1 MTRFRPTLHPVSSRN
16 RNLSAILLA
25 FLGVSA
31 LYFNFNPTPAGA
43 DPDELDQNVNLSA
56 LMNSGNLLDSSA
68 ESGGQTQSDGDAQQ
82 SLSGRRALT
91 FNLLLLEKGYQFLQK
106 MPDYTATVFLQE
118 RVNGNLQDPQ
128 VVNLK
133 MRHEPLSVYMKWLVG
148 DKGRELLYVDGTNE
162 GDLLVKVGGIKG
174 KLLPPLKLNPVGD
187 IAMREARHPATEI
200 GMLEL
205 ARQLIE
211 NREQDLRHESGV
223 HCKMLEDR
231 TFDERDCYCFLVWFD
246 SQDISPVYR
255 KSLLLV
261 DKEWCVPV
269 VIQNYSWPV
278 TDEIETAKLDEETLI
293 EHYRY
298 SSINFN
304 QQLADA
310 DFDRTNGKYHFK
322 R

>member
-1 MTRFRPTLHPVSSRN
+1 MTRFRPTSHSISCRK

-43 DPDELDQNVNLSA
+43 DPDELSGDVNLTA
-56 LMNSGNLLDSSA
+56 LMNADSLLQSQSA
-68 ESGGQTQSDGDAQQ
+68 KGDGGESADEGSQH
-82 SLSGRRALT
+82 LSGRRALT
-91 FNLLLLEKGYQFLQK
+91 FSLLLLEKGYEFLKQK
-106 MPDYTATVFLQE
+106 PDYTATVFLQE
-118 RVNGNLQDPQ
+118 RVGGALCDPQ

-148 DKGRELLYVDGTNE
+148 DKGRELLYVEGTNG
-162 GDLLVKVGGIKG
+162 GDMLVKVGGIKG

-211 NREQDLRHESGV
+211 NRENDLRRESGV
-223 HCKMLEDR
+223 HCRMLDDQI
-231 TFDERDCYCFLVWFD
+231 FDERDCYCFLVWFD
-246 SQDISPVYR
+246 SRDLSPVYR

-261 DKEWCVPV
+261 DKEWCIPV
-269 VIQNYSWPV
+269 VIQNYTWPV
-278 TDEIETAKLDEETLI
+278 NEDIDPSELDNETLV

-298 SSINFN
+298 SSVNFN

-310 DFDRTNGKYHFK
+310 DFDRSNGKYHFK